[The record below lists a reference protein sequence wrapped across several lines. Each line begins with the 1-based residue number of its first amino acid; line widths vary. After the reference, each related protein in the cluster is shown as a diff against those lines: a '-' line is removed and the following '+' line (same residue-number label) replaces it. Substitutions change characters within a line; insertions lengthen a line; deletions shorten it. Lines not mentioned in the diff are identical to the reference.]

1 MVVKEIEIKA
11 SRWIE
16 QDENQPK
23 WRLPGTDFTYGNQT
37 GIPQEGRVSPI
48 SNFAKTASS
57 IPEKVA
63 FMYRNHLE
71 DGSFSEY
78 ISIDYNTAF
87 QMVVEIAEGLRAI
100 GIQTGDRVGL
110 MSWNRV
116 EWSLSDLAVNY
127 LGAISVPVYDTMT
140 TEGIIHVFNDSGL
153 KIMIMQRENF
163 DRIARLQTNFE
174 FLETIIIMDNLDTDK
189 RWCLTNSSKF
199 DFTLSSVMGLGRNYI
214 EKNKKDH
221 EDSFF
226 FQPEVQNPE
235 TCFSIVYTSGST
247 GLPKG
252 AMISNQNILYGG
264 CALSTL
270 LPAPAESDRNVN
282 FQDVLFSF
290 LPSAHIFARALEVA
304 LHMVHGTVGFF
315 TGSTKTITED
325 INLLKPTVFAGVPRL
340 FSKIYTA
347 IMDGIADKN
356 FFVRALFSSA
366 LDRKIEKIRIG
377 ETTPIYDSLVFKPFV
392 ASKFGGRIRAI
403 YSGSAPLPKFIAEFM
418 KATFCAVLSEGYGCT
433 ETSSA
438 GGVGSIFCNYY
449 GHIGYP
455 RGQTRT
461 KLVERSDM
469 GYSLDNET
477 PMGEIYI
484 GGPVVF
490 MGYWNNEQK
499 TNEVLFDGWVKTSDI
514 GKLDETQNLFIIDRA
529 SDTFKGPQGEFI
541 APGSL
546 ENIYVQS
553 PFIEDIVVVGGAV
566 KLVAVVA
573 VEPKYWT
580 EDPEEQAEL
589 SKRIIENLDLI
600 GKEHGVR
607 GYEKIAAVHLVK
619 EFTVENGLINPA
631 NKKIRKN
638 FKKTFESELFDMLY
652 FVNSKYGAIE
662 QHVEIKC
669 CV

>member
-1 MVVKEIEIKA
+1 MVKEIEIKA
-11 SRWIE
+11 PHWVE
-16 QDENQPK
+16 QDDGQLK
-23 WRLPGTDFTYGNQT
+23 WHLPGTDFIYGDQS
-37 GIPQEGRVSPI
+37 GIPGEGRVSPI
-48 SNFAKTASS
+48 SSFAKTAFAV
-57 IPEKVA
+57 PNKA
-63 FMYRNHLE
+63 AYLYRNLLE
-71 DGSFSEY
+71 DNSFTDY
-78 ISIDYNTAF
+78 ISIDYQTAF
-87 QMVVEIAEGLRAI
+87 QMVIEIAEGLRI
-100 GIQTGDRVGL
+100 VGVKPGDRVGL

-153 KIMIMQRENF
+153 KVMIMQREKL
-163 DRIARLQTNFE
+163 DRLTKLRAKLDS
-174 FLETIIIMDNLDTDK
+174 LETIIIMDHLEADK
-189 RWCLTNSSKF
+189 KWVSENSGKF
-199 DFTLSSVMGLGRNYI
+199 DHTVSSIIAMGHEFI
-214 EKNKKDH
+214 EKNK
-221 EDSFF
+221 EDEELYF
-226 FQPEVQNPE
+226 NPQE
-235 TCFSIVYTSGST
+235 QDTEACFSIVYTSGST

-252 AMISNQNILYGG
+252 AMISNKNILHGG
-264 CALSTL
+264 RALCTL
-270 LPAPAESDRNVN
+270 LPSPQESERTPE
-282 FQDVLFSF
+282 FQDSLFSF
-290 LPSAHIFARALEVA
+290 LPSAHIFARALETA
-304 LHMVHGTVGFF
+304 FHFIHGSIGFF
-315 TGSTKTITED
+315 TGSTKTITQD

-433 ETSSA
+433 ETSAA